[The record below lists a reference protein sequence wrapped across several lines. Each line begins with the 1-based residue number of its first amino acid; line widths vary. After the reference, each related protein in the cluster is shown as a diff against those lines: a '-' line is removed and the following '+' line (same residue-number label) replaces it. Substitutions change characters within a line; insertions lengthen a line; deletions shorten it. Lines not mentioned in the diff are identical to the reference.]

1 MMKRTIL
8 TFLVTVGLLASQLA
22 YAPSA
27 HAGLFDDAKKDACA
41 GANLTASGT
50 CTSPATGGLDT
61 TIANV
66 IDILTVVIGIIAVI
80 MIIINGLKLIT
91 SGGDANKVGSAKN
104 GILYAIIGLAVVALA
119 QFLVRFVINKTG

>member
-1 MMKRTIL
+1 MKQTIL

-41 GANLTASGT
+41 GANLTDSTT
-50 CTSPATGGLDT
+50 CITPPTGGLDT
-61 TIANV
+61 TIAKVVN
-66 IDILTVVIGIIAVI
+66 ILSLVIGIISVV
-80 MIIINGLKLIT
+80 MILINGLKFIT

-104 GILYAIIGLAVVALA
+104 GILYAVVGLVIVGLA
-119 QFLVRFVINKTG
+119 QFIVKFVIGITG